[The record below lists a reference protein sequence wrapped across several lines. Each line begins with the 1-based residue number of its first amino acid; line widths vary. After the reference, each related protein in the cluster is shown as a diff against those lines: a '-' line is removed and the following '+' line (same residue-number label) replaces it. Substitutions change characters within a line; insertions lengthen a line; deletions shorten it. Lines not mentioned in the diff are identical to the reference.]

1 MKPVLVV
8 SLCVALAASDGVLVW
23 LGVSLQ
29 QYHPREAGACWLL
42 AAVDFLALAGI
53 GLVSAASV
61 EALSLPPVRRAS
73 NRARASTTPR
83 SP

>member
-1 MKPVLVV
+1 MKPAFVV
-8 SLCVALAASDGVLVW
+8 ALCVALAVSAGVLVW

-42 AAVDFLALAGI
+42 AAVDLLALAGI
-53 GLVSAASV
+53 ALLSAAPS
-61 EALSLPPVRRAS
+61 EELSLPPVRRAS
-73 NRARASTTPR
+73 SRARPSTTQR